1 MAPTGRAAKVMSG
14 AAGKNAFTI
23 HRSLYRPSVSN
34 GGVANFVLSNNPH
47 KNTTFVVDEAGLVAT
62 NNDSTL
68 GGNSLLE
75 DLLTYVF
82 SDPSNGLVLVG
93 DPAQLPPVGQ
103 PQSPALSADWFIGA
117 GINATEHTLRMVVR
131 QALDSHI
138 LKNATQLR
146 ELIES
151 DSSELPKLIPG
162 KILSKSRTDIT
173 CKKSLNSS
181 TLQEAKEIPWLFEAT
196 KKPTTTTKAFE
207 VESNF
212 KKIKLVLATNSW

>member
-117 GINATEHTLRMVVR
+117 VLM
-131 QALDSHI
+131 
-138 LKNATQLR
+138 
-146 ELIES
+146 
-151 DSSELPKLIPG
+151 
-162 KILSKSRTDIT
+162 
-173 CKKSLNSS
+173 
-181 TLQEAKEIPWLFEAT
+181 LQNTP
-196 KKPTTTTKAFE
+196 
-207 VESNF
+207 
-212 KKIKLVLATNSW
+212 